1 MSAWRSKV
9 SLNSSRPLR
18 TFPREGTFLDESPAL
33 TAVLQAQPRRI
44 VPSGAARRAGTDA
57 RRGLARPAG
66 AAGRDWE
73 GRARHGKPPDVAGG
87 SPGYA
92 FAPDR
97 GSLVRRSAGR

>member
-18 TFPREGTFLDESPAL
+18 TFPCEGTFLDESPAL
-33 TAVLQAQPRRI
+33 TAVLQAQPRELYQ
-44 VPSGAARRAGTDA
+44 AAQRGGLEPMPAK
-57 RRGLARPAG
+57 GLARPMG

-73 GRARHGKPPDVAGG
+73 GRARRGRPPEVAD

-92 FAPDR
+92 CAPHR
-97 GSLVRRSAGR
+97 GRRVQRSAGR